1 MIKITPKI
9 ELDEKDIQLEFI
21 RASGPGGQNVNKVAS
36 AVQLR
41 YNTQSGSLPEDVR
54 QRLVDIAGKRITDDG
69 TLIIKAQRFRS
80 QEKNRVDALNR
91 LVGLLWQ
98 AAEKPKYRKKTR
110 PSALARKTRLHE
122 KRRRSETKRLR
133 RSVTSIKD

>member
-1 MIKITPKI
+1 MIKITPQI
-9 ELDEKDIQLEFI
+9 ELDEKDIQFDFI

-41 YNTQSGSLPEDVR
+41 YNTQNNTLPEDVR
-54 QRLVDIAGKRITDDG
+54 RRLVDIAGSRVTDDG
-69 TLIIKAQRFRS
+69 TLIIKARRFRS
-80 QEKNRVDALNR
+80 QEKNREDALNR

-98 AAEKPKYRKKTR
+98 ASEKPKTRKKTR
-110 PSALARKTRLHE
+110 PSILARKTRLQE

-133 RSVTSIKD
+133 RSVTSIND